1 MKLKQ
6 KSTVRKERRIKR
18 VRNRIF
24 GTSDRPRL
32 CIFLSNRSI
41 YAQLINDAEGKTLD
55 SASSKE
61 LKGIK
66 DSGKNVKEAE
76 IIGELLAKK
85 AKEKDISMAVFDRR
99 GYKYHGR
106 VKAIAEGARK
116 GGLNF

>member
-1 MKLKQ
+1 MKLQQ
-6 KSTVRKERRIKR
+6 KSTIQKERRIKR
-18 VRNRIF
+18 VRNRIS

-41 YAQLINDAEGKTLD
+41 YTQLINDVEGKTLV

-61 LKGIK
+61 SK
-66 DSGKNVKEAE
+66 DSGRNVKKSA
-76 IIGELLAKK
+76 IVGELLAKK
-85 AKEKDISMAVFDRR
+85 AKEKNITKAVFDRR